1 MSRVTFTPSLY
12 SDRNLKVRDD
22 TWNMLGK
29 EAERRGSSRPKLA
42 RELLHFMLEDQA
54 LLDALLG
61 KAEKAK

>member
-29 EAERRGSSRPKLA
+29 EAEQIV
-42 RELLHFMLEDQA
+42 QA
-54 LLDALLG
+54 
-61 KAEKAK
+61 KAGA